1 MGTTTQKTRD
11 DFSPK
16 VKQALAERVNYHCSL
31 CDAPTIG
38 PKKGTTDK
46 RFSLGKAAHI
56 KAAAPGGPRYDENQT
71 PDERSAIENGI
82 WACATCADLIDRDPD
97 SYEPTEL
104 LRIKADA
111 EWQAS
116 TRAGRPPG
124 SHLPALQTPSAIQ
137 RAIALFCSQEA
148 ARQERLDPRFNVA
161 VSMGA
166 TGPVYELR
174 PKEPVD
180 ARLVIRAGGRRREF
194 DALREFMDYG
204 GNLVLEG
211 LEVRM
216 EGSPLF
222 PSGDVATTRLQVSS
236 HPRTVTMTVA
246 LDAAAKMPLY
256 LEFSGQ
262 ATYGSRGFRFTGS
275 TMGAMLTVTV
285 TADYSGKSTDFAL
298 NINLEAWE
306 RKPIRRLP
314 LFARLQQILETM
326 SRAVPVTV
334 QCTYEGIE
342 SDFSSGVIDGSERF
356 RVLRAF
362 MDEVSNLRKLDSFFD
377 LNLSMP
383 ADLDDVLR
391 DQGDISQL
399 LAIIDIDKAEDQT
412 VELSLVPA
420 EPADELREII
430 ASQRA
435 VAIRLSQSLLNIT
448 VFGRDYGPFEVE
460 VACPCAVVG
469 PVGPAV
475 VEVGVPIQLA
485 LRATEGNSWSA
496 RVPHRGRA
504 ARLTG

>member
-1 MGTTTQKTRD
+1 
-11 DFSPK
+11 
-16 VKQALAERVNYHCSL
+16 
-31 CDAPTIG
+31 
-38 PKKGTTDK
+38 
-46 RFSLGKAAHI
+46 
-56 KAAAPGGPRYDENQT
+56 
-71 PDERSAIENGI
+71 
-82 WACATCADLIDRDPD
+82 
-97 SYEPTEL
+97 
-104 LRIKADA
+104 
-111 EWQAS
+111 
-116 TRAGRPPG
+116 
-124 SHLPALQTPSAIQ
+124 
-137 RAIALFCSQEA
+137 
-148 ARQERLDPRFNVA
+148 
-161 VSMGA
+161 
-166 TGPVYELR
+166 
-174 PKEPVD
+174 
-180 ARLVIRAGGRRREF
+180 
-194 DALREFMDYG
+194 
-204 GNLVLEG
+204 
-211 LEVRM
+211 
-216 EGSPLF
+216 
-222 PSGDVATTRLQVSS
+222 
-236 HPRTVTMTVA
+236 MTVA